1 MSLPG
6 ILSAADGG
14 HDRALVDELFSSAG
28 FAGTAA
34 LGMVDRR
41 VLTRMLHAIGGIFA
55 HEGLFMPHIALN
67 SGEPGIRGFL
77 PVPPETGRPLSEL
90 AEGLLRGPGTPSP
103 GEPGLIA
110 AYV

>member
-28 FAGTAA
+28 FVGTAA

-41 VLTRMLHAIGGIFA
+41 VLTRMLHAIGGISA

-67 SGEPGIRGFL
+67 SREPGIRRLLRF
-77 PVPPETGRPLSEL
+77 PPRPGRPLSEL
-90 AEGLLRGPGTPSP
+90 ADVLPRRPATPSRGQP
-103 GEPGLIA
+103 EPIPP
-110 AYV
+110 